1 MIDKNF
7 ISDLVDEFL
16 KDHPDLFLV
25 ELKVS
30 SSSKIAVFLDG
41 DEGVPVSKCIDLSR
55 FIENKLDRDQEDF
68 ELEVSSVGVSKP
80 LVMPR
85 QFIKNT
91 GREIEFTTSAGE
103 KIKATLVAA
112 DHKGVVI
119 EKEIKKKKKPK
130 PGEPVEEPIQN
141 FTYQD
146 IDNAVVQVSFKKE
159 KQKKKK

>member
-1 MIDKNF
+1 MIDKNI

-30 SSSKIAVFLDG
+30 TSNKIAVFLDG
-41 DEGVPVSKCIDLSR
+41 DQGVPVSNCIELSR

-85 QFIKNT
+85 QFMKNT

-103 KIKATLVAA
+103 KIKATLTEA
-112 DHKGVVI
+112 DQQGIIV

-130 PGEPVEEPIQN
+130 PGDPVEEPVQRFN
-141 FTYQD
+141 YQD
-146 IDNAVVQVSFKKE
+146 IENAVIQVSFKKE

>member
-41 DEGVPVSKCIDLSR
+41 DEGVPVSKCIELSR

-112 DHKGVVI
+112 DQQGVVI